1 MSRVLHLYAG
11 NMYGGIE
18 RLLDS
23 LARLKRHA
31 PEMEPEFGLCFRGRM
46 WDELAAAGVPLHDL
60 GAVRIS
66 RPWTVLRARRTL
78 KAVLKQRKY
87 DAVVCHACWPH
98 VVFAPA
104 VRAAGVRL
112 INWVHDDLKGK
123 HWIERWAS
131 RTPPDAVIVNSDFS
145 AKSVAKV
152 FPHVPSEVVYYPIEG
167 AVIADTSATRTAVR
181 AELNTPDDA
190 VVILLASRLERW
202 KGADVFVEALGK
214 LASVP
219 GWIAWLAGGPQ
230 RPVEQDYYQKLQ
242 DRVKEIG
249 VHDRVRFLG
258 QRSDVP
264 QLMVAAD
271 IFCQPNTGPEPFGV
285 VFIEALVAGLPVV
298 TSDIGGGQETINATC
313 GILTKPD
320 DPESVARAIQTLIV
334 NPGERRR
341 LGAAGPRR
349 ARTLCDATRQLPAI
363 SRVIFKTKSAGAS

>member
-11 NMYGGIE
+11 NLYGGIE

-66 RPWTVLRARRTL
+66 RPWTVLRARRNL

-104 VRAAGVRL
+104 VRASGVRL

-152 FPHVPSEVVYYPIEG
+152 FPNVPSEVVYYPIEG
-167 AVIADTSATRTAVR
+167 AVIADPSATRTAVR

-214 LASVP
+214 LVSVP

-230 RPVEQDYYQKLQ
+230 RPSEQAYYQKLQ
-242 DRVKEIG
+242 HRVIELG
-249 VHDRVRFLG
+249 LHDRVRFLG

-285 VFIEALVAGLPVV
+285 VFIEALVASLPVV

-341 LGAAGPRR
+341 LGAAGPSR

-363 SRVIFKTKSAGAS
+363 SRVIFNTKPAGVS

>member
-11 NMYGGIE
+11 NLYGGIE
-18 RLLDS
+18 RLLDT
-23 LARLKRHA
+23 LARLKHLA

-78 KAVLKQRKY
+78 KALLKQRKY

-152 FPHVPSEVVYYPIEG
+152 FPHVPSEVVYYPNEG
-167 AVIADTSATRTAVR
+167 AVIADPSATRTAVR

-202 KGADVFVEALGK
+202 KGAAVLVEALGK
-214 LASVP
+214 LASIP

-230 RPVEQDYYQKLQ
+230 RPSEQQFFQELQ
-242 DRVKEIG
+242 HRAKELG
-249 VHDRVRFLG
+249 VADRVRFLG
-258 QRSDVP
+258 QRSDVSN
-264 QLMVAAD
+264 LMASAD
-271 IFCQPNTGPEPFGV
+271 VYCQPNTGPEPFGIA
-285 VFIEALVAGLPVV
+285 FIEALAAGLPVV

-313 GILTKPD
+313 GILTQPN
-320 DPESVARAIQTLIV
+320 DPESVAKALETLIG

-341 LGAAGPRR
+341 LGEAGPGR
-349 ARTLCDATRQLPAI
+349 ALSLCDPTRQLPAI
-363 SRVIFKTKSAGAS
+363 CRVIFGTKTAGAS